1 MIKACRMIRARII
14 WARIIWARMITAR
27 MITARMITARMI
39 TARMITGH
47 GMINGTSSLLKRGPQ
62 GSSTAMNA
70 LKKLVA
76 KLDRLQQNRP
86 WLAFPV
92 AVWKKF
98 GDDQAGNLAA
108 LIAYY
113 GFASLFPL
121 LLVFVTVLNIV
132 LANNEKLRNDVLNSA
147 FSHFPVIGDQLQT
160 NATNHQLHGSAP
172 ALIIGIILTFLGAR
186 GVAAAAQNALN
197 TVWGV
202 PMSRR
207 AGFPWSL
214 LKQLGMILA
223 VGIGLLVTTLLSGL
237 AGASASVLGGTAAQI
252 GTVAVSLVLNM
263 GVFWLGFRLAVERE
277 IKARQMLPSAVL
289 SAIVWQILQLL
300 GTYLVTHTISQS
312 SATYG
317 VFAVVLGLLAW
328 LYLQAQL
335 TLYAVEANVVSALR
349 LWPRSLAPPPL
360 TAEDRRAY
368 GMYAQ
373 IQARRPEQEV
383 ESYITEEPDGAP
395 KDGGPEDSTP
405 EESAPKDSTAKD
417 SLPEGSTANGGT
429 STGRAPA
436 P

>member
-1 MIKACRMIRARII
+1 
-14 WARIIWARMITAR
+14 
-27 MITARMITARMI
+27 
-39 TARMITGH
+39 
-47 GMINGTSSLLKRGPQ
+47 MINGTSSLLKRGPQ

-70 LKKLVA
+70 LKKLIA

-132 LANNEKLRNDVLNSA
+132 LAHDPALREQVLNSA
-147 FSHFPVIGDQLQT
+147 FSHFPVIGTQLQA
-160 NATNHQLHGSAP
+160 NASKHTLHGSAP
-172 ALIIGIILTFLGAR
+172 ALIIGLILTFLGAR

-202 PMSRR
+202 PLSRR

-214 LKQLGMILA
+214 LKQLGLILA
-223 VGIGLLVTTLLSGL
+223 VGIGLLATTLLSGL
-237 AGASASVLGGTAAQI
+237 AGASASVLGGVAAQI
-252 GTVAVSLVLNM
+252 GTVVVSLLLNV

-277 IKARQMLPSAVL
+277 IKARQMLPGAVL

-300 GTYLVTHTISQS
+300 GTYLVSHQVSKS
-312 SATYG
+312 SSVYG
-317 VFAVVLGLLAW
+317 VFAVVIGLLAW
-328 LYLQAQL
+328 LFLQAQF
-335 TLYAVEANVVSALR
+335 TLYAVEANVVGVMR
-349 LWPRSLAPPPL
+349 LWPRSVAPPPL

-368 GMYAQ
+368 AMYAQ
-373 IQARRPEQEV
+373 IQERRPEQDV
-383 ESYITEEPDGAP
+383 VSRITEEPDDSP
-395 KDGGPEDSTP
+395 QDGTP
-405 EESAPKDSTAKD
+405 TDSAPKDSTSKDAAPPDGTAKD
-417 SLPEGSTANGGT
+417 SAPDGST

>member
-1 MIKACRMIRARII
+1 
-14 WARIIWARMITAR
+14 
-27 MITARMITARMI
+27 
-39 TARMITGH
+39 
-47 GMINGTSSLLKRGPQ
+47 MINGTSSLLKRGPQ

-70 LKKLVA
+70 LKKLIA

-132 LANNEKLRNDVLNSA
+132 LAHDPALREQVLNSA
-147 FSHFPVIGDQLQT
+147 FSHFPVIGTQLQA
-160 NATNHQLHGSAP
+160 NASKHTLHGSAP
-172 ALIIGIILTFLGAR
+172 ALIIGLILTFLGAR

-202 PMSRR
+202 PLSRR

-214 LKQLGMILA
+214 LKQLGLILA
-223 VGIGLLVTTLLSGL
+223 VGIGLLATTLLSGL
-237 AGASASVLGGTAAQI
+237 AGASASVLGGVAAQI
-252 GTVAVSLVLNM
+252 GTVVVSLLLNV

-277 IKARQMLPSAVL
+277 IKARQMLPGAVL

-300 GTYLVTHTISQS
+300 GTYLVSHQVSKS
-312 SATYG
+312 SSVYG
-317 VFAVVLGLLAW
+317 VFAVVIGLLAW
-328 LYLQAQL
+328 LFLQAQF
-335 TLYAVEANVVSALR
+335 TLYAVEANVVGVMR
-349 LWPRSLAPPPL
+349 LWPRSVAPPPL

-368 GMYAQ
+368 AMYAQ
-373 IQARRPEQEV
+373 IQERRPEQDV
-383 ESYITEEPDGAP
+383 VSRITEEPDDSP
-395 KDGGPEDSTP
+395 KDGTP
-405 EESAPKDSTAKD
+405 TDSAPKDSTSKDAAPPDGTAKD
-417 SLPEGSTANGGT
+417 SAPDGST
-429 STGRAPA
+429 SSGRAPA

>member
-1 MIKACRMIRARII
+1 
-14 WARIIWARMITAR
+14 
-27 MITARMITARMI
+27 
-39 TARMITGH
+39 
-47 GMINGTSSLLKRGPQ
+47 
-62 GSSTAMNA
+62 MNA
-70 LKKLVA
+70 LRKLIA
-76 KLDRLQQNRP
+76 RLDRLQQNQP
-86 WLAFPV
+86 WLAFPL

-132 LANNEKLRNDVLNSA
+132 LAHNESLRNDVLNSA
-147 FSHFPVIGDQLQT
+147 FSHFPVIGDQLRA
-160 NATNHQLHGSAP
+160 NATHHQLHGSAP
-172 ALIIGIILTFLGAR
+172 ALIIGIILTFFGAR

-202 PMSRR
+202 PLSRR

-214 LKQLGMILA
+214 LKQVGMILA

-237 AGASASVLGGTAAQI
+237 AGASASVLGGAAAQV
-252 GTVAVSLVLNM
+252 GTVAVSLLLNV

-277 IKARQMLPSAVL
+277 IKARSMLPSAVL

-300 GTYLVTHTISQS
+300 GTYLVTHTISKS
-312 SATYG
+312 SSTYG

-335 TLYAVEANVVSALR
+335 TLYAVEANVVSVLR

-360 TAEDRRAY
+360 TPEDRRAY
-368 GMYAQ
+368 AMYAQ
-373 IQARRPEQEV
+373 IQERRPEQEV
-383 ESYITEEPDGAP
+383 QSRITEEPG
-395 KDGGPEDSTP
+395 STP
-405 EESAPKDSTAKD
+405 DASTPD
-417 SLPEGSTANGGT
+417 TGTPDTGTPDTGTPDGTTA
-429 STGRAPA
+429 TGRAPA

>member
-1 MIKACRMIRARII
+1 
-14 WARIIWARMITAR
+14 
-27 MITARMITARMI
+27 
-39 TARMITGH
+39 
-47 GMINGTSSLLKRGPQ
+47 MINGTSSLLKRGPR

-70 LKKLVA
+70 LKKLIA

-132 LANNEKLRNDVLNSA
+132 LAHDPALREQVLNSA
-147 FSHFPVIGDQLQT
+147 FSHFPVIGTQLQA
-160 NATNHQLHGSAP
+160 NASKHTLHGSAP
-172 ALIIGIILTFLGAR
+172 ALIIGLILTFLGAR

-202 PMSRR
+202 PLSRR

-214 LKQLGMILA
+214 LKQLGLILA
-223 VGIGLLVTTLLSGL
+223 VGIGLLATTLLSGL
-237 AGASASVLGGTAAQI
+237 AGASASVLGGVAAQI
-252 GTVAVSLVLNM
+252 GTVVVSLLLNV

-277 IKARQMLPSAVL
+277 IKARQMLPGAVL

-300 GTYLVTHTISQS
+300 GTYLVSHQVSKS
-312 SATYG
+312 SSVYG
-317 VFAVVLGLLAW
+317 VFAVVIGLLAW
-328 LYLQAQL
+328 LFLQAQF
-335 TLYAVEANVVSALR
+335 TLYAVEANVVGVMR
-349 LWPRSLAPPPL
+349 LWPRSVAPPPL

-368 GMYAQ
+368 AMYAQ
-373 IQARRPEQEV
+373 IQERRPEQDV
-383 ESYITEEPDGAP
+383 VSRITEEPDDSPQDGTP
-395 KDGGPEDSTP
+395 KD
-405 EESAPKDSTAKD
+405 SAPKDSTSKDAAPPDGTAKD
-417 SLPEGSTANGGT
+417 TAPDSST

>member
-1 MIKACRMIRARII
+1 
-14 WARIIWARMITAR
+14 
-27 MITARMITARMI
+27 
-39 TARMITGH
+39 
-47 GMINGTSSLLKRGPQ
+47 MINGTSSLLNRGSRGISP
-62 GSSTAMNA
+62 AMDA
-70 LKKLVA
+70 LKKLIA
-76 KLDRLQQNRP
+76 KLDRLQQSQP

-132 LANNEKLRNDVLNSA
+132 LAHDPALREHVLNSA
-147 FSHFPVIGDQLQT
+147 FSHFPVIGPQLKT
-160 NATNHQLHGSAP
+160 NASQHTLHGSAP
-172 ALIIGIILTFLGAR
+172 ALIIGLILTFFGAR

-202 PMSRR
+202 PISRR

-214 LKQLGMILA
+214 LRQVSLILA
-223 VGIGLLVTTLLSGL
+223 VGLGLLATTLLSGL
-237 AGASASVLGGTAAQI
+237 AGASASFLGGTAAQI
-252 GTVAVSLVLNM
+252 GTVAVSLLLNV
-263 GVFWLGFRLAVERE
+263 GVFWLGFRLAVQPE
-277 IKARQMLPSAVL
+277 IKARTMLPSAVL

-300 GTYLVTHTISQS
+300 GTYLVSHQVSQS
-312 SATYG
+312 SSVYG
-317 VFAVVLGLLAW
+317 VFAVVIGLLAW
-328 LYLQAQL
+328 LFLQAQF
-335 TLYAVEANVVSALR
+335 TLYAVEANVVGVLR

-368 GMYAQ
+368 TMYAQ
-373 IQARRPEQEV
+373 IQERRPEQEV
-383 ESYITEEPDGAP
+383 ESRIKEEPDGTGKDGAP
-395 KDGGPEDSTP
+395 KDGAPKG
-405 EESAPKDSTAKD
+405 SAPKDGASTD
-417 SLPEGSTANGGT
+417 PTSEGSTPDGT